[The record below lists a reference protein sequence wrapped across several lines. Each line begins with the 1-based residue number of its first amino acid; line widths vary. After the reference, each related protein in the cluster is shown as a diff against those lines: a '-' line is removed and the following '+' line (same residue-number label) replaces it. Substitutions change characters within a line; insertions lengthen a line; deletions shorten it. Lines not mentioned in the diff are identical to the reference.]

1 MDDSQDHKYVS
12 LNTLDIHFKVILLLT
27 ISASSMNMN
36 DKQNLR
42 DRITFLIRLV
52 CINPWYYSIYHKVE
66 RICKK

>member
-12 LNTLDIHFKVILLLT
+12 LNTLDIHFNVILLLT

-42 DRITFLIRLV
+42 DRITF
-52 CINPWYYSIYHKVE
+52 PD
-66 RICKK
+66 